1 MPPKAAAR
9 FTRAAAKPGLRPCTD
24 ADPNLAVDLTTQ
36 RGEDLVVL
44 GETSFGLLRE
54 DKPPV
59 GDHVVLALRALDRLR
74 VVALVGQLS
83 RETRGSLVVAV
94 SDGAVEDLDAHAGAS

>member
-1 MPPKAAAR
+1 MR
-9 FTRAAAKPGLRPCTD
+9 FRLQRAE
-24 ADPNLAVDLTTQ
+24 N
-36 RGEDLVVL
+36 LVVL
-44 GETSFGLLRE
+44 GEASFGLLRE

-83 RETRGSLVVAV
+83 RETRGSFVVAG
-94 SDGAVEDLDAHAGAS
+94 SDGAVEDLDAHAAHRSRTAS